1 VVLTARQLTRA
12 GLFDGIDLEVAAGE
26 CLGLYGFVGAGHQEL
41 AHALAGT
48 LACDS
53 GSLRLD
59 DGPLRPGRVAR
70 AVARGVVLVAGD
82 RSKTLVR
89 GSEIYKNT
97 TLAHL
102 RRGVGSWL
110 TRRREVAVVDPL
122 LRQVRCRPA
131 NPDLKAGLL
140 SGGNQQKVVLAKWLL
155 GPVRVLVLE
164 EPTRGMDVGAKE
176 EVLRLVADLKRQGA
190 AVILAST
197 EPELVLAHADRILVL
212 HRGRISAH
220 FAGTTLDKTTLMN
233 HA

>member
-1 VVLTARQLTRA
+1 M
-12 GLFDGIDLEVAAGE
+12 LF
-26 CLGLYGFVGAGHQEL
+26 
-41 AHALAGT
+41 
-48 LACDS
+48 
-53 GSLRLD
+53 
-59 DGPLRPGRVAR
+59 
-70 AVARGVVLVAGD
+70 
-82 RSKTLVR
+82 RS
-89 GSEIYKNT
+89 
-97 TLAHL
+97 
-102 RRGVGSWL
+102 
-110 TRRREVAVVDPL
+110 L
-122 LRQVRCRPA
+122 LRQVQCRPP

-176 EVLRLVADLKRQGA
+176 EVLRLVADLKRRGA